1 VITNTVPTTRF
12 FCPSLRPHS
21 FAWLAI
27 KPRIHSIRG
36 FFTSTRRCLL
46 SCLLAGLGVFSPLA
60 AAEDSSAFSLH
71 GFGTI
76 GAVRTNTDSA
86 QFVRDLYQQT
96 GAEDKWSGNVDTVLG
111 VQGNLRINSSL
122 SGVVQVV
129 SRYHFGSTYDP
140 EVSWAFLKYDP
151 TPQLSFRAGRLGTEF
166 FMLSD
171 SRLVGYSYLT
181 VRPSGDYFWHLP
193 FYSINGADAALTVPL
208 GDDVLRFKVF
218 HGVSDEEIPLSK
230 EAWDLDGSRMS
241 GAYVDYQRGPWQLR
255 ASFASILF
263 KNNLPLRRLLLETG
277 APLPV
282 VEDAE
287 RILETDDQRADFYS
301 LGAVYDR
308 GPWQFQLM
316 LNRIRQ
322 ESEFFE
328 NSEAAYALVGYRV
341 GGLTPFVGISK
352 VRSSARTP
360 TANPVANA
368 FMLESRVDQHTV
380 TLGARWDI
388 AHDIALK
395 AQVDEIR
402 GRPES
407 VFPYRNED
415 NSKWSGDMRVFS
427 LSMDFLF

>member
-1 VITNTVPTTRF
+1 VITNTAPTTRF
-12 FCPSLRPHS
+12 FCPRPRQRN
-21 FAWLAI
+21 FVCLAI
-27 KPRIHSIRG
+27 KPRIDSIRG
-36 FFTSTRRCLL
+36 FFTSARRCFL
-46 SCLLAGLGVFSPLA
+46 SSVSAGLLAFSALA
-60 AAEDSSAFSLH
+60 GADTTPAFSLH
-71 GFGTI
+71 GFGTL
-76 GAVRTNTDSA
+76 GVARTNTDTA

-208 GDDVLRFKVF
+208 GDDVLRLKIF

-230 EAWDLDGSRMS
+230 EAWELDGSRMS
-241 GAYVDYQRGPWQLR
+241 GAYADYQRGPWQLR

-263 KNNLPLRRLLLETG
+263 KNNLPLRRLLTETG
-277 APLPV
+277 APMPLV
-282 VEDAE
+282 QDAE
-287 RILETDDQRADFYS
+287 RILETDGKRADFYS
-301 LGAVYDR
+301 LGAVYDK

-322 ESEFFE
+322 DSEFFE
-328 NSEAAYALVGYRV
+328 NSQAAYALVGYRIAA
-341 GGLTPFVGISK
+341 LTPFVGVSK

-360 TANPVANA
+360 SANPLANA

-380 TLGARWDI
+380 TLGARWDV

-395 AQVDEIR
+395 AQIDEIR

-407 VFPYRNED
+407 VFPYRNEV
-415 NSKWSGDMRVFS
+415 NGKWSGDMRVFS
-427 LSMDFLF
+427 LTMDFLF